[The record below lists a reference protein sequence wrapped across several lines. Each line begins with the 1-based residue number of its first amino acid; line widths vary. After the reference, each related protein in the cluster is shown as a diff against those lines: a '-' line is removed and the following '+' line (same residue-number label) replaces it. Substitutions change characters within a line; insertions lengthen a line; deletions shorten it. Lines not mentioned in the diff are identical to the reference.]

1 MLGSVRRAGGLVLMV
16 AMSAVLTT
24 PAWAEE
30 QFFSSI
36 GQTQFTV
43 PAGVT
48 GLHVEATGGVGGPG
62 GGYTARTGGSGAIA
76 YGNLPV
82 TPGSAIYVTN
92 GARGQSAS
100 AAAGAGGS
108 NGGASGNVG
117 FSGSMESG
125 RAGGGGGGATDL
137 RTLPIGNPDSLFSR
151 LIVAGGGGGGGGSSV
166 TTNYGTGGPGGSA
179 GSPGFAGSGCSPGA
193 GGGQPG
199 NSAAGGTGG
208 IPSISGGS
216 GANGGFGQGGGGGAG
231 QGNGVLGSNG
241 GGGGGGGYYGG
252 GGGAGS
258 SESACGGGG
267 GGGGSNYFAPQ
278 VTQTRTSNGG
288 AGNGQTRLDWM
299 PSNGGG
305 DVVISQIYTGAEAG
319 GASAYTQN
327 FLELFN
333 RSDHGVSLNGWA
345 LQYNDAVHAT
355 WTAAAL
361 PSVTL
366 QPGDYFL
373 VQVDPHNA
381 GGQADLPT
389 PDMVV
394 AAPIANIPAHVALTS
409 NTTLL
414 SGYCPT
420 RTAAIVDFVG
430 FGATVQCFEGAGPGL
445 RSDSTSA
452 PVRQGAGC
460 IDTDDNAANFA
471 SSPYPAPRNTSSPP
485 GNCFLPVNITAPK
498 MSGTPAPGNTLQCEP
513 GTWTGNPGTLQ
524 YRFVRSSGG
533 GAYFPIDGSASAAY
547 VVQNAD
553 IGSRIACEEIAT
565 NQTGTGDP
573 ARSNSKGVAA
583 GAPENV
589 TAPVM
594 GGKTVVGQGLTCS
607 TGEWTNGAATFQR
620 QWLAEGT
627 PIPGETGDKHTVT
640 MADRGKHISCEV
652 VASNDVGS
660 GLPAKSNSGFAV
672 LQAPVNQS
680 RPTLT
685 LVDVGPRPT
694 DKEARCDPGT
704 WSDDAGDYAFTVQ
717 RAGAEIIGTDR
728 VYKVTAADLGRQL
741 TCTVTAI
748 NDAGS
753 SSRTSV
759 ETTVPLPPIDPNAGP
774 AHMFKAGGTTN
785 EFEPVNL
792 LATSDGLQKDL
803 DAQQLA
809 RVQGAFDKFM
819 ADCRTRTLDP
829 GLPTRDPRTIVDQ
842 KLREDETC
850 RLLLNTPQEQIKVGS
865 DGVRIVAD
873 PNKCVLG
880 TKDPCA
886 IVPIPMPPASNA
898 LAPVGV
904 DSGVVPERILWDFNS
919 DGVLDADCPGSAPVA
934 RTIFRPGNYNVRA
947 ILVLPGS
954 EESGQYPSTTLT
966 LSHFPPNPPPGGV
979 LIKYTPGGLSAT
991 SVIHLRARAA
1001 GAFASPFSTNI
1012 QSDLKL
1018 KLGLIRKAQPFA
1030 CRTSLAVPVATPKP
1044 CVAEGYIGK
1053 VRVQG
1058 NLCPI
1063 SLRSIPNDEVQAL
1076 KKSDPDVYDLL
1087 VAQNEA
1093 LDVEAA
1099 AARKKPPPAFAA
1111 ADLGIGARSAFN
1123 LAAQQFAGAVPS
1135 STRLSKPFTA
1145 AVEKLHLDVKQ
1156 APVALDQIYIS
1167 RGVMTVNGV
1176 KLDPKLGS
1184 AVVMIP
1190 SDVGDMVKSVKE
1202 MTVSASDVTSK
1213 LGDITLDPK
1222 SGPFKQAIDD
1232 AASSVPQLFKQAD
1245 LDALKGDLLKKL
1257 NLGPFKLAGHVDIK
1271 LADGVAILTAKAE
1284 LPALLTEPGSD
1295 PVRTTVTI
1303 RAQPDGKIKLDGVR
1317 LQVGQAYLGAV
1328 KVKGLDLN
1336 YDGGLTIKG
1345 QLLFPPNDAGIDIK
1359 EFRLDSTGAFKALSL
1374 AYLAGA
1380 GTGIPIGPGVFL
1392 TKLGGG
1398 FSLDPDEIDAQAA
1411 VSVGPS
1417 AGGGC
1422 PVVGADGHMLVHF
1435 GPTPFYV
1442 STNVDMQVVCLS
1454 LAHVDFYVRQ
1464 DGYASLGASMSFD
1477 AGPLY
1482 FNAKMNGQ
1490 ILLPNWQI
1498 SGQGDGG
1505 IHDILSATI
1514 KAVVSNKGLAGCG
1527 TLETLLG
1534 DISAGAAVRF
1544 NPTILAGAAGIFSN
1558 VHLFWG
1564 CDLSPYNVVVARASA
1579 DGARTV
1585 RVNKGERAL
1594 VLSAEGLGAAPKVTL
1609 KGPDGTTVDLAS
1621 TNAHKEKGRYGLRV
1635 ENEDR
1640 SVFLIGRPAAGIW
1653 TLEPAADSVRVVRVT
1668 RAHVLSKPKVSAG
1681 LRRAGA
1687 ARILTWSVKRQ
1698 SGQVVRFVE
1707 QGVRG
1712 GQPIATVKV
1721 GGRGSKRF
1729 IPADAAKPGRTI
1741 VAQVEQDG
1749 LPRENIV
1756 VAKFSA
1762 PSPKVGTA
1770 RGLRVKR
1777 RGAQALISWR
1787 PAFLATRYDV
1797 VVTRSDGSRAV
1808 LSAPKGKRAVSVGL
1822 GKQQSLRV
1830 KVVGISATGKR
1841 GRPAT
1846 AKLAAPRKTAKRRA
1860 RR

>member
-1 MLGSVRRAGGLVLMV
+1 MRRAGGLLLIVTLLALV
-16 AMSAVLTT
+16 TNS
-24 PAWAEE
+24 AWAEE
-30 QFFSSI
+30 QYVLSV
-36 GQTQFTV
+36 GQSPFVV

-48 GLHVEATGGVGGPG
+48 GLHVEATAAGGGAGA
-62 GGYTARTGGSGAIA
+62 GYTARAGGSGALVN
-76 YGNLPV
+76 GNVPV
-82 TPGSAIYVTN
+82 TPGSTLYVTN
-92 GARGQSAS
+92 GGRGQNATAS
-100 AAAGAGGS
+100 PGAGGS

-117 FSGSMESG
+117 FSGSFESG
-125 RAGGGGGGATDL
+125 TPGGGGGGATDL
-137 RTLPIGNPDSLFSR
+137 RTLPIGDPDSLLSR

-166 TTNYGTGGPGGSA
+166 TTNYGTGGLGGPAGSA
-179 GSPGFAGSGCSPGA
+179 GFAGSCGSSGG

-199 NSAAGGTGG
+199 TAGQGGAGGT
-208 IPSISGGS
+208 PP
-216 GANGGFGQGGGGGAG
+216 NGGGAGTDGSLGAGGPGGAG

-241 GGGGGGGYYGG
+241 GGGAGGGYYGG

-258 SESACGGGG
+258 NESCGGGGG

-278 VTQTRTSNGG
+278 VTQTQASSGGSNDGY
-288 AGNGQTRLDWM
+288 TRLDWM
-299 PSNGGG
+299 PANGGG
-305 DVVISQIYTGAEAG
+305 DVVISQIYTGAGAG

-327 FLELFN
+327 FVELFN
-333 RSDHGVSLNGWA
+333 RSDHDVSLNGWA
-345 LQYNDAVHAT
+345 LQYNDAVYAF
-355 WTAAAL
+355 WTGANL
-361 PSVTL
+361 PNVTL

-373 VQVDPHNA
+373 VQVDPHNPS
-381 GGQADLPT
+381 GQADLPT
-389 PDMVV
+389 PDLVV

-409 NTTLL
+409 NTTVLN
-414 SGYCPT
+414 GYCPT

-430 FGATVQCFEGAGPGL
+430 FGSTVPCFEGAGPGL
-445 RSDSTSA
+445 RSDSLAA

-460 IDTDDNAANFA
+460 IDTDDNAANF
-471 SSPYPAPRNTSSPP
+471 STSPYPAPRNTASPP
-485 GNCFLPVNITAPK
+485 GNCFLPVNITPPA
-498 MSGTPAPGNTLQCEP
+498 MSGTPAPGNTLQCSP
-513 GTWTGNPGTLQ
+513 GTWTSSPDTLE

-533 GAYFPIDGSASAAY
+533 GDYFPINGSASAGY
-547 VVQNAD
+547 VVQDAD

-565 NQTGTGDP
+565 NATGTGDP

-583 GAPENV
+583 GVPENV
-589 TAPVM
+589 TAPILA
-594 GGKTVVGQGLTCS
+594 GKAVVGQGLSCS
-607 TGEWTNGAATFQR
+607 TGDWTNGATSFHR
-620 QWLAEGT
+620 QWLADSA
-627 PIPGETGDKHTVT
+627 PIPGETGNQHTVT

-652 VASNDVGS
+652 TASNDVGTGVPS
-660 GLPAKSNSGFAV
+660 RSNSRFAV
-672 LQAPVNQS
+672 FQAPVNQS
-680 RPTLT
+680 PPTLT
-685 LVDVGPRPT
+685 LVDVGARPT

-704 WSDDAGDYAFTVQ
+704 WSDDSGDYTFTVE
-717 RAGAEIIGTDR
+717 RAGAEVVGTDR
-728 VYKVTAADLGRQL
+728 VYPVKAADLGKQL
-741 TCTVTAI
+741 TCTVTAS

-753 SSRTSV
+753 STRTSDS
-759 ETTVPLPPIDPNAGP
+759 TTVPLPPIDPKAGP

-829 GLPTRDPRTIVDQ
+829 GLPTRDPRTIVD
-842 KLREDETC
+842 KTVRENETC
-850 RLLLNTPQEQIKVGS
+850 RLLLNTPPEQIKVGF

-873 PNKCVLG
+873 PSKCVLG
-880 TKDPCA
+880 TNDPCA
-886 IVPIPMPPASNA
+886 VVPIPMPPASNA
-898 LAPVGV
+898 LTPVGV
-904 DSGVVPERILWDFNS
+904 DTGVVPERILWDFNS

-991 SVIHLRARAA
+991 SVIHLRAHAA
-1001 GAFASPFSTNI
+1001 GGFASPFSTSIPSEIN
-1012 QSDLKL
+1012 L
-1018 KLGLIRKAQPFA
+1018 KLGQIRKAQPFA

-1044 CVAEGYIGK
+1044 CVAEGFIGK

-1099 AARKKPPPAFAA
+1099 AARKRPPPAFAS
-1111 ADLGIGARSAFN
+1111 ADLATGARSAFN
-1123 LAAQQFAGAVPS
+1123 LAAQQFASPVPTS
-1135 STRLSKPFTA
+1135 SRLSRSITS
-1145 AVEKLHLDVKQ
+1145 AVEKLNLDVKQ

-1167 RGVMTVNGV
+1167 RGVMNVNGV

-1190 SDVGDMVKSVKE
+1190 SDVGDMVKSVKQ

-1222 SGPFKQAIDD
+1222 SAPFKQAIDD
-1232 AASSVPQLFKQAD
+1232 AASSAPQLFKQAD

-1328 KVKGLDLN
+1328 KVRGLDLN
-1336 YDGGLTIKG
+1336 YDGGLTIRG
-1345 QLLFPPNDAGIDIK
+1345 QLLFPPNDAGIEIK
-1359 EFRLDSTGAFKALSL
+1359 EFRLDNTGAFKALSL

-1422 PVVGADGHMLVHF
+1422 PVVGADGRMLVHF

-1442 STNVDMQVVCLS
+1442 STNVDMQIVCLS

-1482 FNAKMNGQ
+1482 FNAGMKGQ

-1498 SGQGDGG
+1498 SGQGEGG
-1505 IHDILSATI
+1505 IHDILEATI
-1514 KAVVSNKGLAGCG
+1514 KAVVSNRGLAGCG
-1527 TLETLLG
+1527 TLETFLG

-1564 CDLSPYNVVVARASA
+1564 CDLSGYNVVVARASA
-1579 DGARTV
+1579 DASRTV
-1585 RVNKGERAL
+1585 RVDKGERAL

-1609 KGPDGTTVDLAS
+1609 KGPDGTTVDLAT

-1640 SVFLIGRPAAGIW
+1640 TVFLIGQPAAGVW
-1653 TLEPAADSVRVVRVT
+1653 TIEPAEDSVRVVKVT
-1668 RAHVLSKPKVSAG
+1668 RAHVLAKPKVKVR

-1729 IPADAAKPGRTI
+1729 IPADAAKRGRAI

-1749 LPRENIV
+1749 LPRDNIV
-1756 VAKFSA
+1756 VARFSA

-1777 RGAQALISWR
+1777 RGAKALVSWR
-1787 PAFLATRYDV
+1787 PAFLAVRYDV
-1797 VVTRSDGSRAV
+1797 VVARSDGSRAV
-1808 LSAPKGKRAVSVGL
+1808 VSPAKGKRTVSVRL
-1822 GKQQSLRV
+1822 GKRQSLRV
-1830 KVVGISATGKR
+1830 KVIGISTTGKR
-1841 GRPAT
+1841 GRPAR
-1846 AKLAAPRKTAKRRA
+1846 AKLAAPRKKTHAKRRA